1 MNLLQAILCG
11 GIYWFYAVYFGYP
24 LWGICAQPLVTC
36 TIVGAI
42 MGDVATGALC
52 GAAIAP
58 LYIALSGAGGVV
70 TADKSASSIIP
81 TAMVIAG
88 NLDIAA
94 GIALAVPVSLL
105 FSQIHNVL
113 KLVNTYIVHR
123 CDAAAEKGNDKA
135 ISFNA
140 VILVNLVKI
149 LLYWV
154 PMAVILYVGA
164 MSVDGLAEQIP
175 AWLSNGLSVVSTL
188 MPALGIG
195 MTMVVIG
202 RTDLLPFFVAGFFLA
217 AYTEIANMPL
227 LILGLVLAYLY
238 VVFTKEKNADDG
250 AVFNTTQAQEPQKRL
265 LTKRDV
271 VRTYNRWWSTVDM
284 SLSFERLQGMS
295 FCFSMIPNLRK
306 LYKDDPEE
314 FKAALKRH
322 LQFFNTEGAWGAA
335 IHGIVTRSTS
345 DVTNIQMFLSLLL
358 RLGVTAPLMAVAGLV
373 LSSLTGGELSSVLSL
388 AIPALII
395 GVGVILI
402 FVSRYSV
409 TLRQRIDRLNKIFLE
424 TLEGV
429 RVIRAFNRQG
439 KEMERFSQANGELAS
454 MTILSG
460 RVTALLMPVIQ
471 VIFGVTT
478 AAVMG
483 MGSWYVS
490 AGEMAVGD
498 LVANSQY
505 ISMILAAIMMLALVI
520 MLFPVSYA
528 CAKRIAEVLN
538 TESSI
543 KDGRYSAALRKGR
556 ACVAF
561 DHVTFT
567 YPGADEPVLK
577 DVSFECRA
585 GEVTAIIGRTG
596 CGKSS
601 ILKLIPRLYDATVGH
616 VYVDD
621 MNVKQ
626 YKLNELR
633 DLIGYIPQ
641 KNVLFSGDV
650 ASNLRFGDQDSS
662 EEQWR
667 QAAYIACADEFIEQK
682 PDGYHAEIAQGGT
695 NLSGGQRQRMAIARA
710 VVKKPEIYLFDDSFS
725 ALDVKTDKT
734 LRMRLRESMGD
745 STMLIVAQRV
755 GSILDADRILVM
767 EDGQIVGRGKHRELL
782 HTCPLYREIAE
793 LQLGEEEVKHELECV

>member
-1 MNLLQAILCG
+1 MGTIFSRVKLSGKHVAALLALMLLSAVTAMLLPTALASMIDIGVAGENRNTILIIAAVMATLAILGCL
-11 GIYWFYAVYFGYP
+11 FNMA
-24 LWGICAQPLVTC
+24 
-36 TIVGAI
+36 
-42 MGDVATGALC
+42 ATVLSAKVSTKF
-52 GAAIAP
+52 AADLRREIFHQ
-58 LYIALSGAGGVV
+58 VQ
-70 TADKSASSIIP
+70 D
-81 TAMVIAG
+81 
-88 NLDIAA
+88 
-94 GIALAVPVSLL
+94 
-105 FSQIHNVL
+105 FS
-113 KLVNTYIVHR
+113 
-123 CDAAAEKGNDKA
+123 AAEMERFGTA
-135 ISFNA
+135 
-140 VILVNLVKI
+140 
-149 LLYWV
+149 
-154 PMAVILYVGA
+154 
-164 MSVDGLAEQIP
+164 
-175 AWLSNGLSVVSTL
+175 
-188 MPALGIG
+188 
-195 MTMVVIG
+195 
-202 RTDLLPFFVAGFFLA
+202 
-217 AYTEIANMPL
+217 
-227 LILGLVLAYLY
+227 
-238 VVFTKEKNADDG
+238 
-250 AVFNTTQAQEPQKRL
+250 
-265 LTKRDV
+265 
-271 VRTYNRWWSTVDM
+271 
-284 SLSFERLQGMS
+284 SL
-295 FCFSMIPNLRK
+295 
-306 LYKDDPEE
+306 
-314 FKAALKRH
+314 
-322 LQFFNTEGAWGAA
+322 
-335 IHGIVTRSTS
+335 VTRSTS

-483 MGSWYVS
+483 MGSLYVS